1 MHLKLPS
8 QPLVIRLACTLFSL
22 IAIGYLI
29 VEGKEIMAPFVF
41 ACLFSV
47 LLLPL
52 AKYLENKWKFRRN
65 MASMSAV
72 LLMVICIG
80 GIFYFL
86 GAQMS
91 RLSDDWPQFKEQLNT
106 SINDLQHWISRSF
119 HISMTKQA
127 NYVKDATTKMV
138 DTGASVAGAT
148 LVSVSSIVIFTVFTM
163 IYTFFFLL
171 YRGLILKFLVKVFKE
186 ENSALVV
193 EIIEQVQYIVRK
205 YIVGLLIEM
214 SIVSVVVSIVFTL
227 MGVKYAV
234 LLGVVTGIFNLVPYI
249 GIFSAIILSS
259 LITFASAAVASKV
272 LWVVIVLVIVHLL
285 DSNIL
290 LPVIV
295 GSKVKINAMITVLGV
310 VLGEMI
316 WGIPGMFLSI
326 PVIAVLKI
334 IFDRIEP
341 LQPWGLLLGE
351 DDTGPKTAVERTLTP
366 EPTLE
371 DRVGAELQQ
380 PDNTTQ

>member
-8 QPLVIRLACTLFSL
+8 QPLVIRLACTLLSL
-22 IAIGYLI
+22 MAIGYLVI
-29 VEGKEIMAPFVF
+29 LGKEIMAPFLF

-52 AKYLENKWKFRRN
+52 AKFFEKKWRFRRN
-65 MASMSAV
+65 MASMAAV
-72 LLMVICIG
+72 LLMVLCIG
-80 GIFYFL
+80 GLFYFL

-91 RLSDDWPQFKEQLNT
+91 RLADDWPQFKEQLNT
-106 SINDLQHWISRSF
+106 SISDLQHWISRSF

-163 IYTFFFLL
+163 IYTFFFLF

-186 ENSALVV
+186 SNGGLVV
-193 EIIEQVQYIVRK
+193 EIIEQVQFIVRK

-214 SIVSVVVSIVFTL
+214 SIVSAVVSIIFSL

-249 GIFSAIILSS
+249 GIFSAIILSA
-259 LITFASAAVASKV
+259 LITFASAAAGKV

-285 DSNIL
+285 DSNLL
-290 LPVIV
+290 LPLVV

-310 VLGEMI
+310 VLGEMM

-341 LQPWGLLLGE
+341 MQPWGLLLGE
-351 DDTGPKTAVERTLTP
+351 DDTGPKSAVEKTLGT

-371 DRVGAELQQ
+371 DRVGADLQE
-380 PDNTTQ
+380 PDNTSV